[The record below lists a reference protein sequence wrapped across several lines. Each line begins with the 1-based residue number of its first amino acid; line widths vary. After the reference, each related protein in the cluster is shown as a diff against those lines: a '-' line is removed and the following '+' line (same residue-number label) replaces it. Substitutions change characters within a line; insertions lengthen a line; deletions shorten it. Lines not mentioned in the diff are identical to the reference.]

1 MDLSEYKKGG
11 KVKRKKVTKQKQKQ
25 KQTVKQTVTVKIG
38 SDVLKKQRAARSKPQ
53 SKREASKTSVSVSST
68 PTQHDET
75 QYAALRKQLS
85 ELQKSKS
92 VTAKEEAKQLS
103 DVRQKQQETYTEQLK
118 PRMAEQ
124 ESQPTSK
131 PNSKL
136 KKVMEQ
142 KILEQKLMKYAP
154 IPIQEKPVMSEQS
167 SQTTALE
174 ERMRQE
180 LERLKEASSKTE
192 RERAIRASIQNA
204 FQQPYPEQ
212 PIQQQSPQQ
221 QSPQP
226 ERRPVGRPKMNETAE
241 ERRIRYA
248 EIAKQKRILEK
259 ERIADAYAK
268 QIERRK
274 QEAIRENELAQMQAE
289 KQKQR
294 ELESKLKDDK
304 RLDKE
309 ERKALKLEM
318 KNIMKEVGL
327 EEESTQ
333 KEILKFHKEI
343 GLPKSKSNPRK
354 IIIVDKAGTPVTSQQ
369 EYEAALGGGAAAA
382 AAAEEGDY

>member
-11 KVKRKKVTKQKQKQ
+11 RVKRKKITKQKQKQ

-248 EIAKQKRILEK
+248 EIAKQKRIDYNKKVDELK
-259 ERIADAYAK
+259 N
-268 QIERRK
+268 QILERRK
-274 QEAIRENELAQMQAE
+274 QEAIQEKELSQMQAE
-289 KQKQR
+289 EQKQR
-294 ELESKLKDDK
+294 ELESKIKASKDEAEKEAK
-304 RLDKE
+304 RLRKE
-309 ERKALKLEM
+309 EQKKRELESKIKAKRDEAEKEREKLRAE
-318 KNIMKEVGL
+318 K
-327 EEESTQ
+327 Q
-333 KEILKFHKEI
+333 
-343 GLPKSKSNPRK
+343 SKPRK
-354 IIIVDKAGTPVTSQQ
+354 IKIVSEVGTPSTSQQ
-369 EYEAALGGGAAAA
+369 VYETALGGGARAAPE
-382 AAAEEGDY
+382 EEGDY